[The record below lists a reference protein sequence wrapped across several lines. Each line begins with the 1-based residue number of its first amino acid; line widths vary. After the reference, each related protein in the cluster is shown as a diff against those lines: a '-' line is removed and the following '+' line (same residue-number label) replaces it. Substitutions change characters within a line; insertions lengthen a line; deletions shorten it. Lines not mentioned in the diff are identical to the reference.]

1 VSGTSAGRDPID
13 SNQTRVSADRKADIQ
28 DALRYNLP
36 DLIINLVDLF
46 LNSQQKKKRNRG
58 GGGEEEEEEEEER
71 KETGR
76 KNPVNK

>member
-1 VSGTSAGRDPID
+1 MSGTSAGRDPID

-46 LNSQQKKKRNRG
+46 LNSQQKKKRET
-58 GGGEEEEEEEEER
+58 EEEEEKKKKKKKKERRREER
-71 KETGR
+71 IQ
-76 KNPVNK
+76 